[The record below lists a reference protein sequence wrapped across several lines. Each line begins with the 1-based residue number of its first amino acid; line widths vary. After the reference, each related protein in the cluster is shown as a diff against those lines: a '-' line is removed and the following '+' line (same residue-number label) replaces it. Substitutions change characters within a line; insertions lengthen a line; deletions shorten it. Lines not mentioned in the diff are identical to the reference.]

1 MKIFALF
8 AFILFVEFG
17 SCEDV
22 QYFSTVG
29 DFISDYSET
38 GSNVLDY
45 VTLENDPKSN
55 LPEENIKKFNVSI
68 CMYLQIFVVCTY
80 YIIIYINIK
89 LCSFFH
95 CRFIMFLN
103 PGLYHLF
110 FRLCSVHNYFNTNS
124 SSNDE

>member
-1 MKIFALF
+1 MGDGCHLHESYKYKPMCHYVCNLFRIMKLFALF

-29 DFISDYSET
+29 DFISDYSES

-55 LPEENIKKFNVSI
+55 LPEENIKKFNVYPFACI
-68 CMYLQIFVVCTY
+68 CKYLLYVH
-80 YIIIYINIK
+80 IIS
-89 LCSFFH
+89 LSTLSCVHFFTAD
-95 CRFIMFLN
+95 L
-103 PGLYHLF
+103 
-110 FRLCSVHNYFNTNS
+110 
-124 SSNDE
+124 